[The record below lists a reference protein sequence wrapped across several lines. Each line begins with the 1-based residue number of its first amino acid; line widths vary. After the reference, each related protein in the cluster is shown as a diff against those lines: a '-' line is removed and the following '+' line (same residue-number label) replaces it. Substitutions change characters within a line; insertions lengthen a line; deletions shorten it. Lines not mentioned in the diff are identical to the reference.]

1 MSAHKMIAIL
11 FSLFLMGISG
21 TVCAQTFS
29 SLPESERNAKLI
41 EVAKYVYKNPR
52 WEYFYREYGTP
63 EIESF
68 VIEGEVKKKKKKSK
82 YYGIDLGSLIYVVIF
97 RYDKT
102 KESMEWDYAAKVY
115 ISDKGGFAYG
125 IALGNGMILDTYRNE
140 QKSSPMI

>member
-41 EVAKYVYKNPR
+41 EVSKYVYKNPQ
-52 WEYFYREYGTP
+52 WQNFYREYGTP

-68 VIEGEVKKKKKKSK
+68 VREGVGRENDPRSKK
-82 YYGIDLGSLIYVVIF
+82 GPDLGSLIYVVIF

-102 KESMEWDYAAKVY
+102 KESMDWDYAAKVY
-115 ISDKGGFAYG
+115 ISDKGGMAYA
-125 IALGNGMILDTYRNE
+125 IALGNGIIFKFYEMKKNPIE
-140 QKSSPMI
+140 

>member
-52 WEYFYREYGTP
+52 WKNFYREYGTP
-63 EIESF
+63 EIETF
-68 VIEGEVKKKKKKSK
+68 VIKGGGKENDKKSK
-82 YYGIDLGSLIYVVIF
+82 YYGTDLGSLVYIVIF

-115 ISDKGGFAYG
+115 ISDKGGFAYL
-125 IALGNGMILDTYRNE
+125 IYLGSGMGYKTYEMNKNPV
-140 QKSSPMI
+140 Q

>member
-68 VIEGEVKKKKKKSK
+68 VIEGGGKEKKKKSK

-125 IALGNGMILDTYRNE
+125 IALGNGMILDTYEMNKNPVR
-140 QKSSPMI
+140 

>member
-1 MSAHKMIAIL
+1 MSVHKMIATL
-11 FSLFLMGISG
+11 FFLFLIGIGG

-52 WEYFYREYGTP
+52 WENFYREYGTP

-68 VIEGEVKKKKKKSK
+68 VIEGGGKEKNTKSK
-82 YYGIDLGSLIYVVIF
+82 YFGTDLGSLIYVVIF

-102 KESMEWDYAAKVY
+102 KESMDWDYAAKVY

-125 IALGNGMILDTYRNE
+125 IALGNGMMFKTYEMNKNPVR
-140 QKSSPMI
+140 

>member
-1 MSAHKMIAIL
+1 MSVHKMIAIL

-21 TVCAQTFS
+21 NIYAQTFS

-52 WEYFYREYGTP
+52 WENFYREYGTP

-68 VIEGEVKKKKKKSK
+68 VIEGGGKEKNTKSK
-82 YYGIDLGSLIYVVIF
+82 YFGTDLGSLIYVVIF

-102 KESMEWDYAAKVY
+102 KESMDWDYAAKVY
-115 ISDKGGFAYG
+115 ISDKGGMAYA
-125 IALGNGMILDTYRNE
+125 IALGNGIMFKFYEMKKNPI
-140 QKSSPMI
+140 Q